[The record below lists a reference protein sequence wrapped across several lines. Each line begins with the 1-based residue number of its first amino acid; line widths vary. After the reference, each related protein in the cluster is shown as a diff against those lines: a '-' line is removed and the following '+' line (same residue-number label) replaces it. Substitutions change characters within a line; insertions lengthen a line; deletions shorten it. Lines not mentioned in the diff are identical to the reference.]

1 MKKRVFYTEWAYVLG
16 MILLAAGTAMMEKAD
31 FGMSMVVAPA
41 YIMHLKISEILP
53 FFSFGMAEYTLQALI
68 LLGMMLI
75 MRRVKRAYFF
85 SFVTAVIYGFL
96 LDGAIY
102 LASLI
107 PAFGVIGRGVFF
119 LAGQAVCAAGIA
131 MLFHTYIPP
140 EAYELF
146 VKEISAKINMGIHK
160 FKTIYDCASC
170 LVSVILSFIFFG
182 WGRFEGVKAGTI
194 FSALVNGLMI
204 GQCAGFME
212 KRWEFRDGLKMK
224 KWFE

>member
-16 MILLAAGTAMMEKAD
+16 MILLAAGTALMEKAD

-41 YIMHLKISEILP
+41 YIVHLKVSEAVP

-75 MRRVKRAYFF
+75 MRRVKKSYFF
-85 SFVTAVIYGFL
+85 SFVTAVVYGFL
-96 LDGAIY
+96 LDGAMY
-102 LASLI
+102 LAAFL
-107 PAFGVIGRGVFF
+107 PAWGMAGRCAFF
-119 LAGQAVCAAGIA
+119 LLGLALCSAGIA
-131 MLFHTYIPP
+131 LLFHTYIPP

-146 VKEISAKINMGIHK
+146 VKEISAKIHMDIHK
-160 FKTIYDCASC
+160 FKTVYDCVSC
-170 LVSVILSFIFFG
+170 LVSIALSFLFFG

-194 FSALVNGLMI
+194 FCALVNGVMI
-204 GQCAGFME
+204 GQCAKFME
-212 KRWEFRDGLKMK
+212 KRWEFRDGLSIR